1 MVNLVQ
7 LSSGSSPWKLGR
19 LAQLLLLAVVVLTYS
34 VIEMAV
40 ANSLFL
46 THAGADGLPLAFI
59 LIGLFSIPSYA
70 LFSQVVDQYS
80 RPQLF
85 RYMLL
90 LAATMAIGMRF
101 VLAAQGLYI
110 YYIVLILVFFQWD
123 FHNNILYA
131 SLLTDY
137 FTALEYKRY
146 APFIGMAQAV
156 GTLLGGGL
164 TALLSRFFPT
174 RELLLALP
182 VVFGIAIAQLFFL
195 ENTQRQIETV
205 GKKDN
210 VGMIEALKTFPDL
223 VQRYPL
229 MLFLAASSFLLVII
243 YLSAEFL
250 WFSIYA
256 QNFTEDALTGFLGL
270 MRVSVSIIQV
280 LVLYCF
286 TRPLLHWVGVARM
299 NVVYPL
305 TTLFGLFGIVVQT
318 SLPAAI
324 ALHINGDG
332 LYKSINI
339 PVHQLNYNAVPR
351 EFLGRIR
358 TLSDGFFYA
367 VGLTTAGGLLWIC
380 HHSLSLNQIA
390 WIAMGLTVV
399 LFGLRLPMGRYYAQ
413 GLEEMIRSDAIN
425 LDELGDVQAQLP
437 PQSSAVIRNLLQDS
451 DRYTQIKGLEFA
463 TRLGQPSQFYT
474 DVQPLLKQEDADLQ
488 QALVRLFTA
497 YPDPETITIFEQA
510 LHDPSEP
517 IRSIALEILIANRY
531 PFAKEHL
538 QTLLTADN
546 SVIRALAAVAVTQAG
561 DMDEAMQTTCD
572 QIWYSDWSE
581 SAGKAVIRVVA
592 CSRNQALVPVL
603 TNLLIQDN
611 PSLQQESLA
620 VLATLGQTGDQDLAD
635 IAITALD
642 HASPLVRAAALKLL
656 GVVHIPDYVAHITVG
671 FQDPDPRVRQQ
682 AAQILP
688 AYGKAG
694 LLLAKE
700 SLSASEP
707 DVVNTAIAAIG
718 QVRNRQAG
726 NLLYEHLAPAF
737 QQVAQTR
744 KWQQQIP
751 RTDPNWQP
759 LALAIEDFHNRLL
772 QKVLYILAC
781 LGHDRTV
788 NAINRILSS
797 NEQRDLANAVEALA
811 SLKNRRFVLPLL
823 PILEQT
829 VKQTPISG
837 RSCAEPQWMRDK
849 GYKLLLE
856 ALETQDRWIRI
867 GALIALASVPSALVN
882 DPDPLVKTVAEQIF
896 LSVDPD
902 PLPTH
907 QFMKRLLLLKEV
919 ALFKNLSLDELVLI
933 DQALEQEHKLAGE
946 TIFSE
951 GSWCTHFYI
960 IAEGKVQIVKDIDAQ
975 SRDLKQLSVGEYFGE
990 VALFDDAP
998 HWDGAVALEDCMLL
1012 KLEKNRFISLMTQ
1025 RPHIILEICRFLS
1038 QRLRETDNYRSLGR
1052 LEPSPSPHFSELQ
1065 SKG

>member
-1 MVNLVQ
+1 MVNLAE
-7 LSSGSSPWKLGR
+7 LPSGSSPWKLGR
-19 LAQLLLLAVVVLTYS
+19 LTQLLLLAVVVLTYS
-34 VIEMAV
+34 VLEMAV

-46 THAGADGLPLAFI
+46 THVGADGLPLAFI
-59 LIGLFSIPSYA
+59 LIGLFSIPAYA
-70 LFSQVVDQYS
+70 LFSQVVDRYS

-85 RYMLL
+85 RYLLL
-90 LAATMAIGMRF
+90 LAAVMAVGMRF
-101 VLAAQGLYI
+101 LLTMNGPSI

-137 FTALEYKRY
+137 FSALDYKRY
-146 APFIGMAQAV
+146 APYIGMAQAV
-156 GTLLGGGL
+156 GTLVGGGL
-164 TALLSRFFPT
+164 TALLSHYFPT
-174 RELLLALP
+174 RELLLGLP
-182 VVFGIAIAQLFFL
+182 LVFGVAIAQLFFL
-195 ENTQRQIETV
+195 ENTQRQIETI

-210 VGMIEALKTFPDL
+210 VGMVEALKTFPDL
-223 VQRYPL
+223 VKRYPL

-305 TTLFGLFGIVVQT
+305 TTLFGLAGIVIQT
-318 SLPAAI
+318 SLPAAV

-339 PVHQLNYNAVPR
+339 PVHQLNYNAIPR

-367 VGLTTAGGLLWIC
+367 IGLTSAGGLLWIG
-380 HHSLSLNQIA
+380 HHTLSLSQISE
-390 WIAMGLTVV
+390 IAIFLTVI
-399 LFGLRLPMGRYYAQ
+399 LFGLRLPMGKYYAQ
-413 GLEEMIRSDAIN
+413 GLEEMIRSDTIN

-437 PQSSAVIRNLLQDS
+437 QQSSAVIRNLLQDG
-451 DRYTQIKGLEFA
+451 DHDTQIKGLEFA
-463 TRLGQPSQFYT
+463 TKLGQPSLFFA
-474 DVQPLLKQEDADLQ
+474 DVQPLLAQPDPEIQ
-488 QALVRLFTA
+488 QALIQFFSVNANPEIISFFETRLQ
-497 YPDPETITIFEQA
+497 EQA
-510 LHDPSEP
+510 GSV
-517 IRSIALEILIANRY
+517 RTTALEILIANRY
-531 PFAKEHL
+531 PFTKTHL
-538 QTLLTADN
+538 QTLLTDKN
-546 SVIRALAAVAVTQAG
+546 QDIRTLGAVAVTQSKET
-561 DMDEAMQTTCD
+561 DETLQATCD
-572 QIWYSDWSE
+572 QIWYSELSE
-581 SAGKAVIRVVA
+581 ATGKAVVRVVA
-592 CSRNQALVPVL
+592 CSGNRALMPVL
-603 TNLLIQDN
+603 THLLMQDS
-611 PSLQQESLA
+611 PELQQESLG
-620 VLATLGQTGDQDLAD
+620 VLATLGQTGDHELAD

-642 HASPLVRAAALKLL
+642 HPSPLVRTAAFKLL
-656 GVVHIPDYVAHITVG
+656 GVVHVPDYLPHIAVG
-671 FQDPDPRVRQQ
+671 FRDPDPRVRQQ

-688 AYGKAG
+688 AYGKPG
-694 LLLAKE
+694 LLLAKDN
-700 SLSASEP
+700 LSATEP
-707 DVVNTAIAAIG
+707 DVVNAAIAAIG

-726 NLLYEHLAPAF
+726 KLLYDYLAPDF
-737 QQVAQTR
+737 QQVLATR

-759 LALAIEDFHNRLL
+759 LALAIEDYHNRLL

-788 NAINRILSS
+788 NAINRILST

-823 PILEQT
+823 PILEQA
-829 VKQTPISG
+829 VKQEPVSG
-837 RSCAEPQWMRDK
+837 RSCVEPQWMRDK

-856 ALETQDRWIRI
+856 ALEMKDRWIRI
-867 GALIALASVPSALVN
+867 GALIALAGVPSALVN

-902 PLPTH
+902 PLPTN

-933 DQALEQEHKLAGE
+933 DKALEQEQKLAGE

-960 IAEGKVQIVKDIDAQ
+960 IAEGKVQIVKDIDTQ
-975 SRDLKQLSVGEYFGE
+975 SRDLKQLTVGEYFGE

-998 HWDGAVALEDCMLL
+998 HWDGAIALENCTLL

-1038 QRLRETDNYRSLGR
+1038 QRLRETDNYRSLGT
-1052 LEPSPSPHFSELQ
+1052 LDPAQLSQVQ
-1065 SKG
+1065 S

>member
-1 MVNLVQ
+1 MVNLAE
-7 LSSGSSPWKLGR
+7 LPSGSSPWKLGR
-19 LAQLLLLAVVVLTYS
+19 LAQLLLLAMVVLTYS

-46 THAGADGLPLAFI
+46 THVGADGLPLAFI
-59 LIGLFSIPSYA
+59 LIGLFSIPAYA

-85 RYMLL
+85 RYMLMLAAVMAVGMWFL
-90 LAATMAIGMRF
+90 LAET
-101 VLAAQGLYI
+101 GLVT

-137 FTALEYKRY
+137 FSALDYKRY
-146 APFIGMAQAV
+146 APFIGMAQAA
-156 GTLLGGGL
+156 GTLIGGGL
-164 TALLSRFFPT
+164 TALLSHFFST
-174 RELLLALP
+174 RELLLGLP

-205 GKKDN
+205 GKTDN

-223 VQRYPL
+223 VKRYPL

-256 QNFTEDALTGFLGL
+256 DNFTEDALTGFLGL
-270 MRVSVSIIQV
+270 MRVSVSVIQV

-305 TTLFGLFGIVVQT
+305 TTLFGLFGIVLQT

-367 VGLTTAGGLLWIC
+367 VGLTTAGCLLWIC
-380 HHSLSLNQIA
+380 HHTLSLAQIS
-390 WIAMGLTVV
+390 WIAIGLTCV
-399 LFGLRLPMGRYYAQ
+399 LFGLRLPMGKYYAQ
-413 GLEEMIRSDAIN
+413 GLEEMIRSDTIN
-425 LDELGDVQAQLP
+425 LDELGNVQAQFP
-437 PQSSAVIRNLLQDS
+437 AESNAVIRDLLKDS

-463 TRLGQPSQFYT
+463 TQLGQPSQFYL
-474 DVQPLLKQEDADLQ
+474 DVQPLLGQDDPDLQ
-488 QALVRLFTA
+488 TAIVRLFSTN
-497 YPDPETITIFEQA
+497 PDPETVAIFEDCLQTA
-510 LHDPSEP
+510 SGPL
-517 IRSIALEILIANRY
+517 RSTALEILIANRY
-531 PFAKEHL
+531 PFTAEQL
-538 QTLLTADN
+538 QPLLTEADPT
-546 SVIRALAAVAVTQAG
+546 IRPLAAVAVDQVG
-561 DMDEAMQTTCD
+561 QMDETLQATCD
-572 QIWYSDWSE
+572 QIWYSDLSE
-581 SAGKAVIRVVA
+581 AAGQAVVRVIA
-592 CSRNQALVPVL
+592 CSQDRSLMPLL
-603 TNLLIQDN
+603 TKLLIQGD
-611 PSLQQESLA
+611 PGIQQESLA
-620 VLATLGQTGDQDLAD
+620 ILATLGQAGDRDLAD

-642 HASPLVRAAALKLL
+642 HPAPLVRAAAFKLL
-656 GVVHIPDYVAHITVG
+656 GVVHVPDYATHIALG
-671 FQDPDPRVRQQ
+671 FEDPDSRVRQQ
-682 AAQILP
+682 AAKILP
-688 AYGKAG
+688 AYGKPG
-694 LLLAKE
+694 LLMAQE
-700 SLSASEP
+700 SLSANDT

-726 NLLYEHLAPAF
+726 KILYEHLAPEF
-737 QQVAQTR
+737 QQLVHTR

-751 RTDPNWQP
+751 STDPNWQP

-788 NAINRILSS
+788 NAINRILST
-797 NEQRDLANAVEALA
+797 NEQKDLASAVEALA

-823 PILEQT
+823 PVLEQV
-829 VKQTPISG
+829 VKKEPVSG
-837 RSCAEPQWMRDK
+837 RSCVEPQWMRDK

-867 GALIALASVPSALVN
+867 GALIALAGVPSALVN

-902 PLPTH
+902 PLPTN

-919 ALFKNLSLDELVLI
+919 ALFKNLSLDELLLI
-933 DQALEQEHKLAGE
+933 DQTLEQEQKLAGE

-951 GSWCTHFYI
+951 GSWCTYFYI
-960 IAEGKVQIVKDIDAQ
+960 IAEGKVQIIKDIDDQ

-998 HWDGAVALEDCMLL
+998 HWDGAIALENCTLL

-1038 QRLRETDNYRSLGR
+1038 QRLRETDNYRSLGT
-1052 LEPSPSPHFSELQ
+1052 LESSQLSEVQ
-1065 SKG
+1065 S

>member
-1 MVNLVQ
+1 MVSLAEFPSN
-7 LSSGSSPWKLGR
+7 SSPWKLGR

-46 THAGADGLPLAFI
+46 THVGADGLPLAFI
-59 LIGLFSIPSYA
+59 LIGLFSIPAYA
-70 LFSQVVDQYS
+70 MFSQVVDRYS

-90 LAATMAIGMRF
+90 LATLMAVGIWF
-101 VLAAQGLYI
+101 LLAEAGLVI
-110 YYIVLILVFFQWD
+110 YYVVLILVFFQWD

-137 FTALEYKRY
+137 FTALDYKRY
-146 APFIGMAQAV
+146 APFIGMAQAA
-156 GTLLGGGL
+156 GTLVGGGL
-164 TALLSRFFPT
+164 TALLSHFLST
-174 RELLLALP
+174 RSLLLGLP
-182 VVFGIAIAQLFFL
+182 VIFGVAIAQLFVL

-210 VGMIEALKTFPDL
+210 VGMIEALRTFPDL
-223 VQRYPL
+223 VKRYPL

-256 QNFTEDALTGFLGL
+256 DNFTEDALTGFLGL
-270 MRVSVSIIQV
+270 MRVSVSVIQV

-305 TTLFGLFGIVVQT
+305 TTLFGLFGIVMQA

-367 VGLTTAGGLLWIC
+367 VGLTTAGGLLWVC
-380 HHSLSLNQIA
+380 HHSLSLAQIS
-390 WIAMGLTVV
+390 WIAIGLTGI
-399 LFGLRLPMGRYYAQ
+399 LFGLRLPMGKYYAQ

-425 LDELGDVQAQLP
+425 LDELGDTQFPLP
-437 PQSSAVIRNLLQDS
+437 QESREVIRNLLQDS

-463 TRLGQPSQFYT
+463 TQLGQPSQFYV
-474 DVQPLLKQEDADLQ
+474 DVQPLLGQDDTELQ
-488 QALVRLFTA
+488 AAIVRLFSTN
-497 YPDPETITIFEQA
+497 PDPDTVAIFEDCLQTA
-510 LHDPSEP
+510 SGPL
-517 IRSIALEILIANRY
+517 RSTALEILIANRY
-531 PFAKEHL
+531 PFTIEQL
-538 QTLLTADN
+538 QTLTKEADPT
-546 SVIRALAAVAVTQAG
+546 IRTLAAVAVVQAG
-561 DMDEAMQTTCD
+561 QVDETLQTTCD
-572 QIWYSDWSE
+572 QIWYSQLSE
-581 SAGKAVIRVVA
+581 AAGLSIVRVIA
-592 CSRNQALVPVL
+592 CSHNRTLIPVL
-603 TNLLIQDN
+603 TKLLIQDN
-611 PSLQQESLA
+611 PIIQQESLA
-620 VLATLGQTGDQDLAD
+620 VLATLGQAGDRDLAD

-642 HASPLVRAAALKLL
+642 HPAPLVRAAAFRLL
-656 GVVHIPDYVAHITVG
+656 GVVHVPEYVEHIAVG

-688 AYGKAG
+688 AYGKPG
-694 LLLAKE
+694 LQIAQE
-700 SLSASEP
+700 SLSASDTE
-707 DVVNTAIAAIG
+707 VVNTAIAAIG

-726 NLLYEHLAPAF
+726 KILYEHLAPEF
-737 QQVAQTR
+737 QQLTHTR
-744 KWQQQIP
+744 RWQQQIP
-751 RTDPNWQP
+751 STDPNWQP
-759 LALAIEDFHNRLL
+759 LALAIQDFHNRLL

-788 NAINRILSS
+788 NAINRILST
-797 NEQRDLANAVEALA
+797 NEQRDLASAVEALA

-823 PILEQT
+823 PVLERV
-829 VKQTPISG
+829 VKKESASG
-837 RSCAEPQWMRDK
+837 RSCVEPQWMRDK

-867 GALIALASVPSALVN
+867 GALIALAGVPSALVN

-919 ALFKNLSLDELVLI
+919 ALFKNLSLDELLLI
-933 DQALEQEHKLAGE
+933 DQTLEQEQKLSGE
-946 TIFSE
+946 TIFAE

-960 IAEGKVQIVKDIDAQ
+960 IAEGKVQIVKDIDDQ
-975 SRDLKQLSVGEYFGE
+975 SRDLKRLSVGEYFGE
-990 VALFDDAP
+990 VALFDNAP
-998 HWDGAVALEDCMLL
+998 HWDGAVALEDCTLL

-1038 QRLRETDNYRSLGR
+1038 QRLRETDNYRSLGA
-1052 LEPSPSPHFSELQ
+1052 LEASQLSEIQ
-1065 SKG
+1065 S

>member
-1 MVNLVQ
+1 MVNQFVERAID
-7 LSSGSSPWKLGR
+7 SSPWKLGR
-19 LAQLLLLAVVVLTYS
+19 LTQLLLLAMVVLTYS
-34 VIEMAV
+34 VIEMAI

-46 THAGADGLPLAFI
+46 THAGANGLPLAFI
-59 LIGLFSIPSYA
+59 LIGLFSIPAYA

-90 LAATMAIGMRF
+90 LAAVMAIGMRF
-101 VLAAQGLYI
+101 VLATGGI
-110 YYIVLILVFFQWD
+110 SVYYAVLILVFFQWD

-146 APFIGMAQAV
+146 APFIGMAQAA
-156 GTLLGGGL
+156 GTLVGGGL
-164 TALLSRFFPT
+164 TALLTRYVPT
-174 RELLLALP
+174 RNLLLCLP
-182 VVFGIAIAQLFFL
+182 LIFGIAIAQLFFL

-205 GKKDN
+205 ANKDN

-223 VQRYPL
+223 VRRYPL

-256 QNFTEDALTGFLGL
+256 QHFSEDALTGFLGL
-270 MRVSVSIIQV
+270 MRVSVSLIQV

-286 TRPLLHWVGVARM
+286 TRPLLHWLGVARM

-305 TTLFGLFGIVVQT
+305 TTLFGLFGIVMQA

-332 LYKSINI
+332 LYKSINL

-351 EFLGRIR
+351 EFIGRIR

-367 VGLTTAGGLLWIC
+367 MGLTTAGALLWIC
-380 HHSLSLNQIA
+380 HHILSLAQIS
-390 WIAMGLTVV
+390 WIAIGLTGV
-399 LFGLRLPMGRYYAQ
+399 LVCLRLPMGRYYAQ
-413 GLEEMIRSDAIN
+413 GLEEMIRSESIN
-425 LDELGDVQAQLP
+425 LDELGDVQAELP
-437 PQSSAVIRNLLQDS
+437 PQSAAVIQNLLQDS

-463 TRLGQPSQFYT
+463 TRLGQPSQFYAHIR
-474 DVQPLLKQEDADLQ
+474 PLLTHPDPELQ
-488 QALVRLFTA
+488 TALVQLFSA
-497 YPDPETITIFEQA
+497 HPDPETIAIFSQN
-510 LHDPSEP
+510 LQTDTGLQ
-517 IRSIALEILIANRY
+517 RVTALEILIANRY
-531 PFAKEHL
+531 PFEKDHL
-538 QTLLTADN
+538 QTLLMDQDPILRT
-546 SVIRALAAVAVTQAG
+546 LAAVAMTQKGEMDAATQAI
-561 DMDEAMQTTCD
+561 CD
-572 QIWYSDWSE
+572 QIWYTDL
-581 SAGKAVIRVVA
+581 SAETGQAVLRVIA
-592 CSRNQALVPVL
+592 CSGNRALMPL
-603 TNLLIQDN
+603 LMKLLIQDN
-611 PSLQQESLA
+611 PAIQQESLGI
-620 VLATLGQTGDQDLAD
+620 LACLGQPGDRDLAD

-642 HASPLVRAAALKLL
+642 HPAPLVRAAAFKLL
-656 GVVHIPDYVAHITVG
+656 GVVHVPDYVSHLAVG

-688 AYGKAG
+688 NYGQAG
-694 LLLAKE
+694 LLVAKE
-700 SLSASEP
+700 NLSAT
-707 DVVNTAIAAIG
+707 DTAVVESAIAAIG
-718 QVRNRQAG
+718 QVGNRQAS
-726 NLLYEHLAPAF
+726 NLLYDHLAPEF
-737 QQVAQTR
+737 QQVMQTR

-759 LALAIEDFHNRLL
+759 LAVAIEDYHHRLL
-772 QKVLYILAC
+772 QKVLYVLAC

-788 NAINRILSS
+788 NAINRILST

-811 SLKNRRFVLPLL
+811 SLKDRRFVLPLL
-823 PILEQT
+823 PILEQV
-829 VKQTPISG
+829 VKQEPVIG

-867 GALIALASVPSALVN
+867 GALIALASVPSALVS

-896 LSVDPD
+896 LSVDLD

-907 QFMKRLLLLKEV
+907 PFMKRLLLLKEV

-946 TIFSE
+946 TIFLE
-951 GSWCTHFYI
+951 GTWCTYFYI
-960 IAEGKVQIVKDIDAQ
+960 IAEGKVQIIKNIDAQ
-975 SRDLKQLSVGEYFGE
+975 SRNLKQLSVGEYFGE
-990 VALFDDAP
+990 VALFDDAS
-998 HWDGAVALEDCMLL
+998 HWDGAVALEDCTLL
-1012 KLEKNRFISLMTQ
+1012 KLEKNRFISLMMQ

-1038 QRLRETDNYRSLGR
+1038 QRLRETDHYPSLGTS
-1052 LEPSPSPHFSELQ
+1052 EPSKPTQLSEVQ
-1065 SKG
+1065 S

>member
-1 MVNLVQ
+1 MVNLAERFPDA
-7 LSSGSSPWKLGR
+7 SPWKLGR
-19 LAQLLLLAVVVLTYS
+19 LAQLLLLAVVVLAYS
-34 VIEMAV
+34 VVEIAV

-46 THAGADGLPLAFI
+46 THAGADGLPVAFM
-59 LIGLFSIPSYA
+59 LIGLFSIPAYA

-90 LAATMAIGMRF
+90 LATLMAVGMRLILTMSG
-101 VLAAQGLYI
+101 VAV

-137 FTALEYKRY
+137 FTTLEYKRY
-146 APFIGMAQAV
+146 APYIGMAQAG
-156 GTLLGGGL
+156 GTMIGGGL
-164 TALLSRFFPT
+164 TALLSHYLPT
-174 RELLLALP
+174 RNLLLCLP
-182 VVFGIAIAQLFFL
+182 LLFGVAIAQLFFL

-205 GKKDN
+205 GKKNN
-210 VGMIEALKTFPDL
+210 VGMLEALQTFPDL
-223 VQRYPL
+223 VKRYPL

-243 YLSAEFL
+243 YISAEFL

-280 LVLYCF
+280 VILYCF
-286 TRPLLHWVGVARM
+286 TRPLLHWAGVARM
-299 NVVYPL
+299 NGVYPL
-305 TTLFGLFGIVVQT
+305 TTLFGLLGIAMQA

-367 VGLTTAGGLLWIC
+367 VGLTTAGGLLWVG
-380 HHSLSLNQIA
+380 HHILSLSQIS
-390 WIAMGLTVV
+390 WIAIGLTVI
-399 LFGLRLPMGRYYAQ
+399 LFGLRLPMGHYYAQ
-413 GLEEMIRSDAIN
+413 GLEEMIRSDTIN
-425 LDELGDVQAQLP
+425 LDQLGDDQAQLP
-437 PQSSAVIRNLLQDS
+437 EQSKAVIHDLLQDS

-463 TRLGQPSQFYT
+463 TKLGQPSQFYA
-474 DVQPLLKQEDADLQ
+474 DIEPLLGNQDAELQ
-488 QALVRLFTA
+488 RALVRLFSTNA
-497 YPDPETITIFEQA
+497 DPETIAIFENCLQ
-510 LHDPSEP
+510 DPSDA
-517 IRSIALEILIANRY
+517 IRAIALEILIANRY
-531 PFAKEHL
+531 PFAQDRL
-538 QTLLTADN
+538 QTLLTDHN
-546 SVIRALAAVAVTQAG
+546 PVIRTLSAVAVTQSG
-561 DMDEAMQTTCD
+561 EMDEAMQATCD
-572 QIWYSDWSE
+572 QIWYSDLSE
-581 SAGKAVIRVVA
+581 AAGKAVVRVVA
-592 CSRNQALVPVL
+592 SSQNRVL
-603 TNLLIQDN
+603 MPLLTKLLIQED
-611 PSLQQESLA
+611 PALQQESLG
-620 VLATLGQTGDQDLAD
+620 VLATLGQPGDQDLAD

-642 HASPLVRAAALKLL
+642 HTSPLVRAAAFRLL
-656 GVVHIPDYVAHITVG
+656 GVAHVPDYVSHIATG

-688 AYGKAG
+688 VYGQAG
-694 LLLAKE
+694 LRLAKE
-700 SLSASEP
+700 SLLAAEP
-707 DVVNTAIAAIG
+707 EVVNAAIAAIG
-718 QVRNRQAG
+718 QVRSRQAG
-726 NLLYEHLAPAF
+726 NLLYEHIAPEL
-737 QQVAQTR
+737 QQVVQTR

-788 NAINRILSS
+788 NVINRILSTS
-797 NEQRDLANAVEALA
+797 EQRDLANAVEALA

-823 PILEQT
+823 PILEQA
-829 VKQTPISG
+829 VQQEPVSG
-837 RSCAEPQWMRDK
+837 RSCVEPQWMRDK

-867 GALIALASVPSALVN
+867 GALIALAGVPSALVN
-882 DPDPLVKTVAEQIF
+882 DPDPLVKTVAAQIF

-902 PLPTH
+902 PLPTN

-960 IAEGKVQIVKDIDAQ
+960 IAEGKVQILKDIDAQ
-975 SRDLKQLSVGEYFGE
+975 SRDLKQLSIGEYFGE

-998 HWDGAVALEDCMLL
+998 HWDGAVALEDCTLL

-1038 QRLRETDNYRSLGR
+1038 QRLRETDNYRSLGT
-1052 LEPSPSPHFSELQ
+1052 LEPARLSEAK
-1065 SKG
+1065 S